1 MINSVTIQL
10 LVILTNVTNKLL
22 VFLTNVTNKLLV
34 YGTYLTNVTNKLLV
48 FLTSVTNKLFPLRR
62 WGRPPLPELDA
73 AKDALIFQQLELDH
87 YIGELL

>member
-1 MINSVTIQL
+1 MTNKL
-10 LVILTNVTNKLL
+10 LVFVTNVTDKLLVFVTNVTNKLL
-22 VFLTNVTNKLLV
+22 VFVTNVTNKLFLV
-34 YGTYLTNVTNKLLV
+34 
-48 FLTSVTNKLFPLRR
+48 RR